1 MGACR
6 EPEVELRTDLGDEA
20 RARVG
25 PHEHVGRLEIV
36 VEDGLRLLGVQMRH
50 AEGDAS
56 EQRELRHLRL
66 QHLVRPLVRVRT
78 RVRDRLRVRVKVRV
92 RIRVLVR
99 QAFP

>member
-1 MGACR
+1 MGARR
-6 EPEVELRTDLGDEA
+6 EPEVGDLGDEA

-66 QHLVRPLVRVRT
+66 QHLVRPLVRVRE
-78 RVRDRLRVRVKVRV
+78 RLRVRVKVRV
-92 RIRVLVR
+92 RIRILVR
-99 QAFP
+99 KALP